1 LPEVAS
7 FEMMPVRMANG
18 TGVHRW
24 WDGREDELFW
34 LEITDRDDLGRDLNA
49 PQRGEEDRP
58 HWSYEFVTLVEQGD
72 VVIHYKSRPEMA
84 IVGWSR
90 VVGSPYED
98 EVFWGA
104 HGQAG
109 GRGPVAPYRRSGW
122 RVGLDGPYLLARPV
136 TLARLRELE
145 PELRRVR
152 DELRADVG
160 DPTYFPF
167 SFSTNR
173 DLRTS
178 QSYLTKAPRA
188 LLESVPE
195 LAAVVALA
203 EQTAPTPG
211 RPAPR
216 APAAG
221 LGAHYRRED
230 ENTTTTERDPFAV
243 DPTVVDRGLR
253 GHARTQNAL
262 ADYLTARGIE
272 PRSSA
277 PGEPYFDLAW
287 EQDEIL
293 FVAEVKSTTS
303 RNEEKQLRL
312 ALGQVLRYAHQ
323 LEPKGKVVRGVLA
336 VEGRPRDQSWTV
348 LCDRLGVALVWPGAF
363 DRTQPAAEAR

>member
-1 LPEVAS
+1 
-7 FEMMPVRMANG
+7 MMPAAMANG
-18 TGVHRW
+18 SHVHRW
-24 WDGREDELFW
+24 WEGRPDEIFW

-49 PQRGEEDRP
+49 PQLGEEGRP

-72 VVIHYKSRPEMA
+72 VVVHYKSRPEMA

-104 HGQAG
+104 HGQAS
-109 GRGPVAPYRRSGW
+109 GRGPVAPYRRPGW
-122 RVGLDGPYLLARPV
+122 RVGLDGPYLLPSPV
-136 TLARLRELE
+136 TLAQLRGLEAEL
-145 PELRRVR
+145 LGVR
-152 DELRADVG
+152 DELRAEVG

-173 DLRTS
+173 ELRTA

-188 LLESVPE
+188 LLAVVPP
-195 LAAVVALA
+195 LAAIVGLA
-203 EQTAPTPG
+203 EETAPTAR

-221 LGAHYRRED
+221 LGTRYRRED
-230 ENTTTTERDPFAV
+230 EDTTTTERDPFAV

-287 EQDEIL
+287 EQDDVL

-323 LEPKGKVVRGVLA
+323 LEAKGKAVRGVLA
-336 VEGRPRDQSWTV
+336 VESRPQDRSWAE
-348 LCDRLGVALVWPGAF
+348 LCTRLGVALVWPGAF
-363 DRTQPAAEAR
+363 DRTQPDARAR